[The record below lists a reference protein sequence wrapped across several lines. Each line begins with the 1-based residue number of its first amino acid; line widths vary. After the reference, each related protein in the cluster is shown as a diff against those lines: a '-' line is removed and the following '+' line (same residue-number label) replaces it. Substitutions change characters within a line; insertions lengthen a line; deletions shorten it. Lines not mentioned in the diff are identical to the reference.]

1 MFVEN
6 RQQLKIKTKKG
17 WESFRG
23 MVSSIRE
30 EFIVIECSNHKLEVT
45 PLHSIKVQNI
55 HGIESFKEARYL
67 QVGDLVVTEHGTD
80 VVKDVYTN
88 TITKPAFDVVAT
100 SSHTILA
107 NGICVHQCD
116 EFAHVKPSI
125 QNEFWTSISPT
136 LSTGGSCIIASTP
149 NGDNDMFANIW
160 RGSEVKQREGTL
172 TNLDFHPL
180 RIEWNAVPGRD
191 EEWKQ
196 SEIAKVGALKFQQEY
211 ECLFISSDPLLVDTN
226 KLKDLNDVVTA
237 PLKITKKH
245 GIHMWESFSPGR
257 TYLVGVDPSTGSGS
271 DYSVINVFSFPEM
284 VQVAQ
289 WRSNTMS
296 SPELYIILKDI
307 LRAINTV
314 GAKAYFSI
322 ENNGVGEGV
331 ISLYQVDDTQPA
343 NCDFVSDANAPSKRL
358 GFTTINRTKL
368 TSCLLLKDLLEKDSM
383 TIRSP
388 QLLSELKT
396 FIKKSA
402 TYTAQYGC
410 TDDSI
415 SSVLIVLRILE
426 NITGYE
432 QMAFDKIFIERK
444 RKANVSLTQR
454 SGVGHEDFR

>member
-1 MFVEN
+1 METVRITTN
-6 RQQLKIKTKKG
+6 TKNIQILTKTG
-17 WESFRG
+17 FQP
-23 MVSSIRE
+23 
-30 EFIVIECSNHKLEVT
+30 F
-45 PLHSIKVQNI
+45 
-55 HGIESFKEARYL
+55 HGIRSVNNKQLLRLFFSGNHQIDATNDHKFPIFNNKGQYMGLREAGKMTANDFVDTQMGLARFLSRDIIEVDIVYDIL
-67 QVGDLVVTEHGTD
+67 QV
-80 VVKDVYTN
+80 
-88 TITKPAFDVVAT
+88 
-100 SSHTILA
+100 
-107 NGICVHQCD
+107 
-116 EFAHVKPSI
+116 
-125 QNEFWTSISPT
+125 
-136 LSTGGSCIIASTP
+136 
-149 NGDNDMFANIW
+149 NGDNTFYANSI
-160 RGSEVKQREGTL
+160 L
-172 TNLDFHPL
+172 THNCH
-180 RIEWNAVPGRD
+180 
-191 EEWKQ
+191 
-196 SEIAKVGALKFQQEY
+196 
-211 ECLFISSDPLLVDTN
+211 FISSDPLLIDTN

-237 PLKITKKH
+237 PVKITNKH
-245 GIHMWESFSPGR
+245 GIHMWESFKPGK
-257 TYLVGVDPSTGSGS
+257 TYIVGVDPSTGSGS
-271 DYSVINVFSFPEM
+271 DYSVINVFSFPEL

-343 NCDFVSDANAPSKRL
+343 NCDFVSDVNAPSKRL

-383 TIRSP
+383 TIKSP

-432 QMAFDKIFIERK
+432 QMAFEKIFIERK
-444 RKANVSLTQR
+444 RKANISLTQR
-454 SGVGHEDFR
+454 AGIGREDFS